1 MRPADRA
8 GPAVPLRKGSRAP
21 VQGQGAGGGPLS
33 PTRPSQP
40 ACRSSIARSS
50 EAAADRRKGTGCG
63 TFRVEVPSPRAGRG
77 ARSPRVDSERS
88 SWTRGQHGT
97 VTRLREGPG
106 AGGRRVPGMR
116 LGALTTSR
124 PVRGRGQGRTPRG
137 TLGPPPRP
145 PPSSPSPAA
154 QGAREAR
161 GGRDRLRSRVSGART
176 RAGRRAPPT
185 RPRPRRSAAQTRSQ
199 REPTCAKTLTA
210 SHCNN
215 DRKRDRSVVR
225 HFH

>member
-1 MRPADRA
+1 MRNFP
-8 GPAVPLRKGSRAP
+8 
-21 VQGQGAGGGPLS
+21 GGGPIA
-33 PTRPSQP
+33 P
-40 ACRSSIARSS
+40 CRARSS
-50 EAAADRRKGTGCG
+50 FASGGLRTQQLDQRAARDGHAAQG
-63 TFRVEVPSPRAGRG
+63 
-77 ARSPRVDSERS
+77 
-88 SWTRGQHGT
+88 
-97 VTRLREGPG
+97 G

-137 TLGPPPRP
+137 TLGPPAHP

-154 QGAREAR
+154 QGAREAQ

-185 RPRPRRSAAQTRSQ
+185 RPRPRRSAVQTRSQ

-215 DRKRDRSVVR
+215 DRKGDRSVVR